1 MKTKFSD
8 LKIIKA
14 AVFDMVRWMDPKHGS
29 VAGIATSLLKCKGDK
44 TMSVD
49 FQEKRGLLREKIC
62 VSLLEADKEYKVIV
76 LHTRWNATI
85 VVKDDE
91 GTTMNVLFSKD
102 FPSIGMGT
110 MTEYE
115 IAYEMYSE
123 FVRYCETTTVS
134 HNDRH
139 LSDKIAN
146 YPYWVHR
153 NFPKSKLLAKV
164 ANVLKERYLCDDEIQ
179 NDIVINKI
187 KQILQKIFA

>member
-1 MKTKFSD
+1 MKKKFSD
-8 LKIIKA
+8 LKSIKA
-14 AVFDMVRWMDPKHGS
+14 AVYNMVRWMDPKYGS
-29 VAGIATSLLKCKGDK
+29 VAGVATSLLKCKGDK
-44 TMSVD
+44 AMSVD
-49 FQEKRGLLREKIC
+49 FQEKRGLLKEKIS
-62 VSLLEADKEYKVIV
+62 VSLLEDDKEYKVIV
-76 LHTRWNATI
+76 LHTSSNATI

-91 GTTMNVLFSKD
+91 GTTMNVLFSRD
-102 FPSIGMGT
+102 FPHIS

-123 FVRYCETTTVS
+123 FVRYCETTTVF

-146 YPYWVHR
+146 YPYWVHQ

-164 ANVLKERYLCDDEIQ
+164 ANVLKERYLCDDDSKNE
-179 NDIVINKI
+179 IVINKI